1 MAALGKIEKRNIWLA
16 ILVTIALV
24 VIDQAVKVVA
34 LRGLRG
40 QPSFSYLGNFITFE
54 YAENRGAFLS
64 LGASLS
70 ETGRFWI
77 FVIGVFFI
85 LGFCIWSLVKS
96 LRHTPSVVALALVI
110 AGGVGN
116 LIDRVVQGYV
126 VDYVHMGVWGLR
138 TGVFNIADV
147 AISGGLL
154 LLVGLQYAPGA
165 DEATKP
171 TRGAARMERD

>member
-1 MAALGKIEKRNIWLA
+1 LRTLEKVEKRNIVLA
-16 ILVTIALV
+16 ILVTILLV
-24 VIDQAVKVVA
+24 VVDQVVKVIA
-34 LRGLRG
+34 ARGLRG
-40 QPSFSYLGNFITFE
+40 QPGFSYLGNFITFE

-64 LGASLS
+64 LGAQLS

-96 LRHTPSVVALALVI
+96 LRHTPSVIALALVI

-126 VDYVHMGVWGLR
+126 VDYVHMGLFGLR
-138 TGVFNIADV
+138 TGVFNVADV

-154 LLVGLQYAPGA
+154 LLVALQYSPGA
-165 DEATKP
+165 EEAAKKAK
-171 TRGAARMERD
+171 RV